1 MLAVEEVDEVVLAVD
16 EVVVLC
22 VLVVDEVELQLE
34 VVVL

>member
-16 EVVVLC
+16 EVVVLW
-22 VLVVDEVELQLE
+22 VLAVDEVELQLE

>member
-1 MLAVEEVDEVVLAVD
+1 MEEVELQL

-22 VLVVDEVELQLE
+22 VLAVDEVELQLE